1 MSAAAEIRKG
11 ISDSW
16 TVALG
21 LIPLGLAFGL
31 LMTQVGFAWWWTPV
45 FSIVI
50 YAGSMEFLAISLV
63 TGGIAPLSAALY
75 GFLVNFRHVFYG
87 LSYPVSAVRSP
98 VAKAYGIYSLTDE
111 TYAILSSKR
120 AAAWTQPRVMAVQ
133 LFCQSSWVIPGMTG
147 ALAGSALPFDLVGL
161 DFALTAL
168 FVVLAIEAMDVSR
181 DIWLPVVAAVAG
193 MVAYLVSESEMLLIG
208 LSAYFVYL
216 VGRYFWQRSRGDSH
230 DSRDSRDSRESS
242 GEPGGPGD
250 LVEDAGNPERLT
262 RSEEPEHSDCSDHD
276 TGGDQS

>member
-1 MSAAAEIRKG
+1 MSAGAEVRKG
-11 ISDSW
+11 IGDSW

-31 LMTQVGFAWWWTPV
+31 LMTQIGFAWWWTPV

-63 TGGIAPLSAALY
+63 TGGVAPLSALLY
-75 GFLVNFRHVFYG
+75 GFLVNFRHIFYG
-87 LSYPVSAVRSP
+87 LSYPVSAVRGP

-111 TYAILSSKR
+111 TYAILTSKR
-120 AAAWTQPRVMAVQ
+120 AAAWTQPRVIAVQ
-133 LFCQSSWVIPGMTG
+133 LFCQLSWVVPGIIG
-147 ALAGSALPFDLVGL
+147 ALAGSALPFELEGL

-193 MVAYLVSESEMLLIG
+193 MAGYLISESQMLLIG

-216 VGRYFWQRSRGDSH
+216 VGRFFWQRAQGPQ
-230 DSRDSRDSRESS
+230 
-242 GEPGGPGD
+242 GE
-250 LVEDAGNPERLT
+250 A
-262 RSEEPEHSDCSDHD
+262 
-276 TGGDQS
+276 GDQS